1 MAWAVGQLG
10 GKAQPLWVS
19 TARRRAMALG
29 GSGSGLRWADSRTVL
44 LTEFELTQRL
54 EAAWH
59 KTAPVS
65 SPLFLRWPTVGF
77 RAKKMAGNFW
87 LFSFDR

>member
-1 MAWAVGQLG
+1 MAWAVGQPG

-19 TARRRAMALG
+19 TAARRYGARG
-29 GSGSGLRWADSRTVL
+29 QRYSGLRWADSRTVL

-87 LFSFDR
+87 LFSFDH